1 MSHLTE
7 GFERQ
12 ITANCKSSSF
22 MMENLLKPDR
32 NKRQAERCL
41 KEPPAKIKA
50 LSMAARFA
58 DIILEARYG
67 SSSTSQSRRT
77 RTAFNHRQLQVLEDT
92 FQKTQYPDVA
102 LREKLATFTN
112 LPESRIQ
119 IWFKNRRAKLRRN
132 GNSCTSMQ
140 VHYLPHQALQGQST
154 IAINPPKV
162 FVHDER
168 SMFCMN
174 YAHLHGCMTEASY
187 RIHNRQMAD
196 TNVLP
201 SYGVHM

>member
-1 MSHLTE
+1 
-7 GFERQ
+7 
-12 ITANCKSSSF
+12 
-22 MMENLLKPDR
+22 
-32 NKRQAERCL
+32 
-41 KEPPAKIKA
+41 
-50 LSMAARFA
+50 
-58 DIILEARYG
+58 
-67 SSSTSQSRRT
+67 
-77 RTAFNHRQLQVLEDT
+77 
-92 FQKTQYPDVA
+92 
-102 LREKLATFTN
+102 
-112 LPESRIQ
+112 
-119 IWFKNRRAKLRRN
+119 
-132 GNSCTSMQ
+132 MQ

-174 YAHLHGCMTEASY
+174 YAHLHGCMTEASC